1 MDVNRKPPRG
11 SHRKVEGKL
20 KARVFFLTLRLLP
33 LCDPW
38 FVIQLRELSSSF
50 LFSRPVALLGVFR
63 SKDKNRDIR
72 FLVRYLNN
80 QEQCCCSWLYFT
92 AGLRSQY
99 FLPDDLVCH
108 LVEHPESRLCCFCVL
123 FLFRRKK
130 EIKGKL

>member
-1 MDVNRKPPRG
+1 SRENFGDVFSNSFQVYP
-11 SHRKVEGKL
+11 SSIALFVE
-20 KARVFFLTLRLLP
+20 
-33 LCDPW
+33 
-38 FVIQLRELSSSF
+38 IQISSSLNASVISAWNEAEWPPSLAQSSCF
-50 LFSRPVALLGVFR
+50 LFDLAFASIVR
-63 SKDKNRDIR
+63 SVVRDSGR
-72 FLVRYLNN
+72 VESLVPLI
-80 QEQCCCSWLYFT
+80 CLYFT